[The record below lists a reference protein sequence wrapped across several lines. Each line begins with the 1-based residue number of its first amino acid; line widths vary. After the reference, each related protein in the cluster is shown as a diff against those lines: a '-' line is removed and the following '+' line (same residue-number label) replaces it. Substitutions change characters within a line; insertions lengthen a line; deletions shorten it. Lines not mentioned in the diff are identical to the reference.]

1 MKRPPL
7 YSHSPRPPHAPVELP
22 ADARVSGAEPS
33 AEAAAAGP
41 SVAGG
46 LRALRTR
53 HNSLFLMTIGAVIAL
68 VATLLYGSMQGS
80 PGRLTQADIDAAV
93 LHTLE
98 NLPPAPSVE
107 AEAFDLVRGS
117 VVRVKRNT
125 PGSEDT
131 EDAGTGVVVIDDG
144 TILTSLHVVAG
155 ADEISVVFADG
166 SESGAILMTATP
178 EQDLAVIRART
189 LPDDLK
195 PATLRST
202 QDLRMGDRVV
212 AAGFPFG
219 IGPSLSAGVISGLG
233 REYHTPEGGRVL
245 ANLIQFDAAVN
256 PGNSGGPL
264 ITMDGQVVGIVTAI
278 LNPSSQRFFV
288 GIGFAVPI
296 ERAAAAAGMSPF

>member
-1 MKRPPL
+1 MRRPPL
-7 YSHSPRPPHAPVELP
+7 YSHSPRPPHASVEP
-22 ADARVSGAEPS
+22 AVDARASGGEPS
-33 AEAAAAGP
+33 ADGLPPPASGAGR
-41 SVAGG
+41 
-46 LRALRTR
+46 LRALRAR
-53 HNSLFLMTIGAVIAL
+53 HNSLFLLTIGAVAAL
-68 VATLLYGSMQGS
+68 VGTLLYGSVRGS
-80 PGRLTQADIDAAV
+80 SGRITQADIDAAV

-98 NLPPAPSVE
+98 NMPPAASVE
-107 AEAFDLVRGS
+107 AEAFELVRAS
-117 VVRVKRNT
+117 VVRVKRNA
-125 PGSEDT
+125 PGSTGT

-166 SESGAILMTATP
+166 SESAAILVSATP
-178 EQDLAVIRART
+178 DQDLAVIRART

-219 IGPSLSAGVISGLG
+219 IGPSLSSGVVSGLG
-233 REYHTPEGGRVL
+233 REYRSPDGERVL
-245 ANLIQFDAAVN
+245 SKLIQFDAAVN

-264 ITMDGQVVGIVTAI
+264 VTMDGQVVGIVTAI